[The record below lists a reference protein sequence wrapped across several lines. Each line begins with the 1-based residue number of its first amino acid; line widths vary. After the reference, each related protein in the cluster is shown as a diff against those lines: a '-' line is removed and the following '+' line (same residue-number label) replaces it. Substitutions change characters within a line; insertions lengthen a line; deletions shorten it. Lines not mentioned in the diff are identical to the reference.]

1 METLVLMTSN
11 LTLATDT
18 IPLSSLAQTGESCV
32 APSSTPEFVDQSVSQ
47 VEEIQDKEGGTE
59 DAYNDCSQHSNRL
72 ESLDVQE
79 DGFWQDFLEDVRG
92 TIAPKSNLPNIVA
105 QKSNLPNTCG
115 LNATKGVKRKRRES
129 GVSTLLRQHLKKVDE
144 RHYEIMGLINQG
156 TNTKKDEVS
165 IDEIMDI
172 MNRISANSD
181 FEVGGDTWCHA
192 MLMFR
197 DPTSREIFF
206 KMLSDDVRNDADD
219 MVFNVVQQ
227 HGDYIP
233 MEELDGETSS
243 NQGNMRGSSDE
254 MREIRNNI
262 ANMIWNANNVF

>member
-1 METLVLMTSN
+1 MSTKNDEGVAINWTDESIAIFCDVYINFITKNGLEERWDHLFGDAV
-11 LTLATDT
+11 ATG
-18 IPLSSLAQTGESCV
+18 GESCV
-32 APSSTPEFVDQSVSQ
+32 APSSTPEFVDQSASQSVSQ
-47 VEEIQDKEGGTE
+47 VEEIQNKEGGTE
-59 DAYNDCSQHSNRL
+59 DAYNNDCSQHSNRL
-72 ESLDVQE
+72 ENLDVQE
-79 DGFWQDFLEDVRG
+79 DGFWQDFLEDVR
-92 TIAPKSNLPNIVA
+92 
-105 QKSNLPNTCG
+105 
-115 LNATKGVKRKRRES
+115 
-129 GVSTLLRQHLKKVDE
+129 
-144 RHYEIMGLINQG
+144 G

-206 KMLSDDVRNDADD
+206 KMPSDDARNDAED

-243 NQGNMRGSSDE
+243 NQGNMRGSSNE